1 MREVQVSQI
10 FYPESGVHVR
20 LDQRP
25 QGRKLCGL
33 IPWLGDMPV
42 QFIDDTRQALTQRG
56 VVAGQEDPVK
66 VSELCQQVWQRAG
79 PLDDG
84 VSEPVGLD
92 GHSQPRD
99 GEMRFGL
106 LMVGA
111 EVRAADEVCFRHSQ
125 SGGDRGD
132 MGAAVEG
139 ELPVLDSGQE
149 SLAEPGQVGK
159 GLEGESAPAACP
171 S

>member
-1 MREVQVSQI
+1 
-10 FYPESGVHVR
+10 
-20 LDQRP
+20 
-25 QGRKLCGL
+25 
-33 IPWLGDMPV
+33 
-42 QFIDDTRQALTQRG
+42 
-56 VVAGQEDPVK
+56 
-66 VSELCQQVWQRAG
+66 
-79 PLDDG
+79 
-84 VSEPVGLD
+84 
-92 GHSQPRD
+92 
-99 GEMRFGL
+99 MRFGL